1 MERIDKILSRELNI
15 ARSQS
20 KALLRSG
27 SVALDG
33 KVITSGDFKCPDGC
47 MISVNG
53 ELISNN
59 KYVYIMMNKP
69 KGVISAAKSADD
81 VTVVDILPQ
90 EMKRKNLF
98 PAGRLDKD
106 TTGFMLITD
115 DGAFAHDILSPKKH
129 IDKTYIAT
137 LDKPFD
143 SSVTADFENGM
154 TLNGEKLLKAH
165 IEPVN
170 GDYHIARVVLKQGLY
185 HQVKRMF
192 KKHSITVVELHRV
205 AMGNLP
211 LDENLAPG
219 ECRYLTNDEINAV
232 KCRNGVTI

>member
-15 ARSQS
+15 TRSQS
-20 KALLRSG
+20 KTLLRSRR
-27 SVALDG
+27 VALDG
-33 KVITSGDFKCPDGC
+33 KVITSGDLKCPDGC
-47 MISVNG
+47 AISVDG

-115 DGAFAHDILSPKKH
+115 DGEFAHDILSPKKH

-170 GDYHIARVVLKQGLY
+170 GNYHIARVVLKQGLY

-232 KCRNGVTI
+232 KCRSGVTI

>member
-15 ARSQS
+15 TRSQS
-20 KALLRSG
+20 KTLLRSG
-27 SVALDG
+27 RVALDG
-33 KVITSGDFKCPDGC
+33 KVITSGNLKCPDGC
-47 MISVNG
+47 AISVDG

-170 GDYHIARVVLKQGLY
+170 GDYHIARVVLKQGL
-185 HQVKRMF
+185 
-192 KKHSITVVELHRV
+192 
-205 AMGNLP
+205 
-211 LDENLAPG
+211 
-219 ECRYLTNDEINAV
+219 
-232 KCRNGVTI
+232 

>member
-15 ARSQS
+15 TRSQS
-20 KALLRSG
+20 KTLLRSG
-27 SVALDG
+27 RVALDG
-33 KVITSGDFKCPDGC
+33 KVITSGDLKCPDGC
-47 MISVNG
+47 AISVDG

-143 SSVTADFENGM
+143 LSVCVDFENGM

-232 KCRNGVTI
+232 KCRSGVTI

>member
-15 ARSQS
+15 TRSQS
-20 KALLRSG
+20 KTLLRSG
-27 SVALDG
+27 RVAFDG
-33 KVITSGDFKCPDGC
+33 KVITSGDLKCPDGC
-47 MISVNG
+47 AISVDG

-69 KGVISAAKSADD
+69 KGVISAVKSADD

-143 SSVTADFENGM
+143 SSVTADFEKGM

-232 KCRNGVTI
+232 KCQSGVTI

>member
-15 ARSQS
+15 TRSQS
-20 KALLRSG
+20 KTLLRSG
-27 SVALDG
+27 RVALDG
-33 KVITSGDFKCPDGC
+33 KVIISGDLKCPDGYA
-47 MISVNG
+47 ISVDG

-143 SSVTADFENGM
+143 SSVSADFENGM

-232 KCRNGVTI
+232 KCRSGVTI

>member
-1 MERIDKILSRELNI
+1 MERLDKILSRELNI

-20 KALLRSG
+20 KLLLRSG
-27 SVALDG
+27 RVTVEG

-47 MISVNG
+47 AISVDG
-53 ELISNN
+53 ELISSN

-81 VTVVDILPQ
+81 VTVVDILPP

-143 SSVTADFENGM
+143 SSVAADFENGM

-170 GDYHIARVVLKQGLY
+170 GDYCIARVVLKQGLY

-211 LDENLAPG
+211 IDENLAPG
-219 ECRYLTNDEINAV
+219 ECRYLTKNEIDAV
-232 KCRNGVTI
+232 KCRSGVTI

>member
-15 ARSQS
+15 TRSQS
-20 KALLRSG
+20 KTLLRSG
-27 SVALDG
+27 RVALDG
-33 KVITSGDFKCPDGC
+33 KVITSGNLKCPDGC
-47 MISVNG
+47 AISVDG

-170 GDYHIARVVLKQGLY
+170 GDYHIARVVLKRGLY

-192 KKHSITVVELHRV
+192 KKHSMLNCTALLWAI
-205 AMGNLP
+205 
-211 LDENLAPG
+211 
-219 ECRYLTNDEINAV
+219 CRLTKIWLRANAD
-232 KCRNGVTI
+232 I

>member
-15 ARSQS
+15 TRSQS
-20 KALLRSG
+20 KTLLRSG
-27 SVALDG
+27 RVALDG
-33 KVITSGDFKCPDGC
+33 KVTTSGDLKCPDGC
-47 MISVNG
+47 AISVDG

-59 KYVYIMMNKP
+59 KYVYIMMNNP

-115 DGAFAHDILSPKKH
+115 DGEFAHDILSPKKH

-219 ECRYLTNDEINAV
+219 KCRYLTNDEINAV
-232 KCRNGVTI
+232 KCRSGVTI